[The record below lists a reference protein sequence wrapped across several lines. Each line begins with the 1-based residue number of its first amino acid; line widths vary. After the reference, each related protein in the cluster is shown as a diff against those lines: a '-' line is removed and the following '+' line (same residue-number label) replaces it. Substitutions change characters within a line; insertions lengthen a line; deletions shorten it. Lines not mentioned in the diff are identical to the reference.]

1 MFNQEFFPTPSHVLD
16 LMCDGVPEG
25 TILEPSAGKGD
36 IVKRLQ
42 SMGREV
48 IACEIEPDLQAITAQ
63 YCRIICPDFFSLTSE
78 QVSHISGIVMNPP
91 FSNADKHILHAWQI
105 APDGCKIIALCN
117 YQTIAN
123 DYTNSRKELKSL
135 LDQYG
140 QAVDLGNPFNEAE
153 RQTNVNTA
161 MLILT
166 KPGENTQEFSGFFMD
181 EDPEEAQQ
189 NGLMPYNFVR
199 DIVNRY
205 VQAVKIFDQQLNTA
219 AQMEA
224 ITRGFY
230 SSKLAFH
237 VTEDG
242 KQVRRNE
249 FKKDL
254 QKSAWAFVFEKMNLQ
269 KTATRQLRED
279 INKFVEQQEQVP
291 FTMRN
296 IYKMLEIVIGTTEQR
311 IDKAI
316 LDVFDTFTQ
325 YHADNKYNVPGWKT
339 NSHFLLTKR
348 FILPNGC
355 EANYSGQ
362 VRLNYG
368 RTRDNIEDLEKSL
381 CYITGNNW
389 DELTKN
395 GQTINALEAATPGEW
410 ADKTKYREEYTDK
423 WNTLFFFK
431 IRGYKKGTLHVE
443 FKDEEVWGKFNQR
456 VSKIKGFPLFEGKE
470 QTAYQKR
477 QTGRP
482 TEATK
487 TKATTP
493 RPTASKVL
501 YTFNV

>member
-1 MFNQEFFPTPSHVLD
+1 MFNQEFFPTPAHVLD
-16 LMCDGVPEG
+16 LMCEGVPEG

-181 EDPEEAQQ
+181 EDPEEEQQ

-230 SSKLAFH
+230 FSKLAFH

-242 KQVRRNE
+242 KQVKRNE

-254 QKSAWAFVFEKMNLQ
+254 QKSAWAFVFEKMNLK

-316 LDVFDTFTQ
+316 LEVFDTFTQ
-325 YHADNKYNVPGWKT
+325 YHADNKYKVPGWKT

-355 EANYSGQ
+355 EANYSGGL
-362 VRLNYG
+362 RPYYHG
-368 RTRDNIEDLEKSL
+368 RTMENLQDLEKAL
-381 CYITGNNW
+381 CYITGQNW
-389 DELTKN
+389 GDLSSEKN
-395 GQTINALEAATPGEW
+395 QLFNYSCNWQPGEW
-410 ADKTKYREEYTDK
+410 NEEHH
-423 WNTLFFFK
+423 FFK
-431 IRGYKKGTLHVE
+431 VRSYKKGTLHIE
-443 FKDEEVWGKFNQR
+443 FKSEEVWGKFNQR

-487 TKATTP
+487 TKAPTP